1 MSIDLA
7 GYQQTIARPVT
18 LPGVGVHS
26 GTSSSVTFLP
36 GDPDTGI
43 VFRRQLGDGRMIEIP
58 AISANVISTALCT
71 VIGFDQ
77 KSMVAT
83 VEHIMAAFFGA
94 GIDNVIVDVDGLE
107 IPIMDGSAAD
117 FAAAIT
123 DAGTICQDVKRR
135 YIRVTR
141 PVRIDLNGSY
151 AEFVPHDGTRL
162 EIDIDFDSPAIG
174 RQAWSGEITPKTF
187 REELSRA
194 RTFGFMRDVE
204 RLWASGHALG
214 SSLENSIVIAD
225 NDTVINVEGLR
236 YPDEF
241 VRHKVVDAVGDLSLA
256 GVRFIGCYRSYR
268 GGHKLNAMALA
279 ALLADSTAYDMVETP
294 TMRHAAHRADYVSVS
309 GAVFAPWTR

>member
-18 LPGVGVHS
+18 LSGVGVHS

-294 TMRHAAHRADYVSVS
+294 TIRHAAHRADYVSVS